1 MPDITDNYRMILQTK
16 SRVISNR
23 PDRTVY
29 DHYEDVAKVEY
40 RDGREEYFNNFTDY
54 HKNK

>member
-16 SRVISNR
+16 SRVISDR
-23 PDRTVY
+23 PDRTIY

-40 RDGREEYFNNFTDY
+40 RDGREEYFNGFTDY
-54 HKNK
+54 HKK